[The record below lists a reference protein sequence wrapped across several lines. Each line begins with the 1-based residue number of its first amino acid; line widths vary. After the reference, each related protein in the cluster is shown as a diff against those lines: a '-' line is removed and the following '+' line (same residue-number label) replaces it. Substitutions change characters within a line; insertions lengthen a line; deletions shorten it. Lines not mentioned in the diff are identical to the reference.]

1 MGGLSSMGG
10 ASGVFGSGAAGAA
23 GTGMMSKIGQGF
35 SSSMSPEALGQM
47 GGEFLGKQLMSGG
60 GEIPQAPGIGGG
72 GSMMQQMAAGRQ
84 GGTSRINWA
93 TPMTPQDSIIQAL
106 LARGL
111 Q

>member
-1 MGGLSSMGG
+1 MGEASGLLSS
-10 ASGVFGSGAAGAA
+10 GAA
-23 GTGMMSKIGQGF
+23 GTGVMSQLGQGF

-60 GEIPQAPGIGGG
+60 EIPQAPDIRGGG
-72 GSMMQQMAAGRQ
+72 MMQQLAQGGRQ

-93 TPMTPQDSIIQAL
+93 TPMTQQNSIVQAL